1 MRPDLAREFLDDAVD
16 LAEHIAHGH
25 GGIAEHLLAPL
36 DEVRHDL
43 GEDFADQTGK
53 LGQHV
58 DDGRDD
64 VRHGLRQLDHDDWD
78 GFDQGPQELDASLR
92 DLGCCGDQS
101 RHSGL
106 DDLRQGVHQC
116 HQELD
121 AGVND
126 LRDGRDQELH
136 DGADDLRQCFD
147 QYGKRRK
154 DALSQTED
162 QLQRAVEDCGQLV
175 QE

>member
-1 MRPDLAREFLDDAVD
+1 MIWQGVHQR
-16 LAEHIAHGH
+16 
-25 GGIAEHLLAPL
+25 
-36 DEVRHDL
+36 
-43 GEDFADQTGK
+43 
-53 LGQHV
+53 V
-58 DDGRDD
+58 DDD
-64 VRHGLRQLDHDDWD
+64 
-78 GFDQGPQELDASLR
+78 
-92 DLGCCGDQS
+92 
-101 RHSGL
+101 
-106 DDLRQGVHQC
+106 RQGVHQC

>member
-1 MRPDLAREFLDDAVD
+1 M
-16 LAEHIAHGH
+16 
-25 GGIAEHLLAPL
+25 APL

-43 GEDFADQTGK
+43 GEDFTDQTGK

-78 GFDQGPQELDASLR
+78 GFNQGPQELDASLR

-101 RHSGL
+101 RHGGL
-106 DDLRQGVHQC
+106 DDLRQGVHQRVDDDRQGVHQC

-147 QYGKRRK
+147 QYRKRRK